1 MLAIYKRELRS
12 YFSNSIGY
20 IFIGIFLALSGALFS
35 MCTIQ
40 LFEDSDISMYFLF
53 MIFALVIIVPLLTM
67 KLFSE
72 ERKLKTEQLL
82 LTAPVSLYGMVFA
95 KFLAAYTMFAVTFLA
110 SCLNFVILGMYGN
123 PSIAILMGN
132 ILSVLILGSAF
143 IAVGVFVSSLTEN
156 QLIAAFGT
164 MGILV
169 AFLGLGVISS
179 YINFTPLRVV
189 VSWLSI
195 FSRFYPFTYGEFSFA
210 SIVYYASI
218 AFVFLFLTVR
228 VYEKRRWD

>member
-12 YFSNSIGY
+12 YFSSPIGY

-40 LFEDSDISMYFLF
+40 LFTDSDTSMYFLL
-53 MIFALVIIVPLLTM
+53 MMFALVIIVPLLTM

-82 LTAPVSLYGMVFA
+82 LTAPISLYSMVFA
-95 KFLAAYTMFAVTFLA
+95 KFLAAYTMFAITFLA
-110 SCLNFVILGMYGN
+110 SCFNFLILGFYGM

-132 ILSVLILGSAF
+132 ILSILILGSAF

-164 MGILV
+164 IAILIS
-169 AFLGLGVISS
+169 FLGLGIISQ
-179 YINFTPLRVV
+179 YINFTPLRLVV
-189 VSWLSI
+189 NWLSI
-195 FSRFYPFTYGEFSFA
+195 FTRFYPFTYGQFDFG

-218 AFVFLFLTVR
+218 AFAFLFLTVR
-228 VYEKRRWD
+228 IYEKRRWD